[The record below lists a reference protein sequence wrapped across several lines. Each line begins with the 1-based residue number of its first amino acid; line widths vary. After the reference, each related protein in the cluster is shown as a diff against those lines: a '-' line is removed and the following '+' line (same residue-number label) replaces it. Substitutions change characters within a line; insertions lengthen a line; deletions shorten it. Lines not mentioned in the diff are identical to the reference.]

1 MSSGV
6 IIFGVLA
13 LVAVASA
20 AGMLI
25 SQNSVYSALFLVV
38 NFSVIAVL
46 YLILG
51 APFIA
56 LAQITVYAG
65 AIVVL
70 FLFVIMMLGT
80 ARLPR
85 SGPIRGQRLV
95 AILVGVVFLT
105 EAAVFLVWRS
115 GLTGVISQ
123 PAVDFSTPAAIGN
136 ALFTTY
142 TLPFEATSLILLAAV
157 VGAII
162 LTHPD
167 QSVSRKDILKP
178 GQKKENRG

>member
-13 LVAVASA
+13 LVAIASA
-20 AGMLI
+20 AGMLV

-56 LAQITVYAG
+56 LAQITIYAG

-80 ARLPR
+80 ARLP
-85 SGPIRGQRLV
+85 GNVPIRGQRLV
-95 AILVGVVFLT
+95 AILAGVVFLT
-105 EAAVFLVWRS
+105 QAAVFLVWRS
-115 GLTGVISQ
+115 GLTGVVTQ
-123 PAVDFSTPAAIGN
+123 PAADFSTPAAIGN

-157 VGAII
+157 IGAII
-162 LTHPD
+162 LTHSE
-167 QSVSRKDILKP
+167 QSVSRKDILKA

>member
-6 IIFGVLA
+6 FVFGVLG

-20 AGMLI
+20 IGMLI
-25 SQNSVYSALFLVV
+25 SRNSVYSALFLVV

-51 APFIA
+51 APLIA

-80 ARLPR
+80 ERLIG
-85 SGPIRGQRLV
+85 SGLLRGQRLV
-95 AILVGVVFLT
+95 AILVGAVFLV

-115 GLTGVISQ
+115 GLTDVIPQ
-123 PAVDFSTPAAIGN
+123 PTADLATPAAIGN

-157 VGAII
+157 MGSII
-162 LTHPD
+162 LTHPQQKID
-167 QSVSRKDILKP
+167 RKNVLKVD
-178 GQKKENRG
+178 QKKQI

>member
-6 IIFGVLA
+6 IIFAVLA

-20 AGMLI
+20 IGMLI

-80 ARLPR
+80 EKLTGG
-85 SGPIRGQRLV
+85 GPIRGQRLI
-95 AILVGVVFLT
+95 AILVGAAFLV
-105 EAAVFLVWRS
+105 EMAVFLVWRS
-115 GLTGVISQ
+115 GLTGVIPQ
-123 PAVDFSTPAAIGN
+123 PAADLSTPATIGN
-136 ALFTTY
+136 ALFSTY

-157 VGAII
+157 IGAII
-162 LTHPD
+162 LTHPE
-167 QSVSRKDILKP
+167 QNVSRKSTLKVD
-178 GQKKENRG
+178 QKKESRG

>member
-6 IIFGVLA
+6 IIFAVLA
-13 LVAVASA
+13 FVAVASA
-20 AGMLI
+20 IGMLI

-80 ARLPR
+80 ERLTGG
-85 SGPIRGQRLV
+85 GPIRGQRLIAV
-95 AILVGVVFLT
+95 LVGAVFLA

-115 GLTGVISQ
+115 GLTGVITQ
-123 PAVDFSTPAAIGN
+123 PAADLSTPASIGN

-157 VGAII
+157 IGAII
-162 LTHPD
+162 LTHPE
-167 QSVSRKDILKP
+167 QSVSRKDTLKT
-178 GQKKENRG
+178 GQKKEYRG

>member
-6 IIFGVLA
+6 IVFGVLA

-51 APFIA
+51 APFLA
-56 LAQITVYAG
+56 LAQITIYAG

-70 FLFVIMMLGT
+70 FLFVIMMLGP
-80 ARLPR
+80 ARLPG
-85 SGPIRGQRLV
+85 SMPIRGQRLV
-95 AILVGVVFLT
+95 AILVCVVFLT
-105 EAAVFLVWRS
+105 EVGVFLVWRS
-115 GLTGVISQ
+115 GLTGVITQ
-123 PAVDFSTPAAIGN
+123 PAADFSTPASIGN

-142 TLPFEATSLILLAAV
+142 TLPFEATSLILLVAV
-157 VGAII
+157 IGAII
-162 LTHPD
+162 LTH
-167 QSVSRKDILKP
+167 SERSGSRKDIVKA

>member
-1 MSSGV
+1 MSSGL

-13 LVAVASA
+13 IVAVASA
-20 AGMLI
+20 IGMLI

-38 NFSVIAVL
+38 NFSVIAIL

-80 ARLPR
+80 ERLTG
-85 SGPIRGQRLV
+85 SGPIRGQRLI
-95 AILVGVVFLT
+95 AILVGAVFLA
-105 EAAVFLVWRS
+105 EVAVFLVWRS
-115 GLTGVISQ
+115 GLTGVITP
-123 PAVDFSTPAAIGN
+123 PATDLSTPVSIGN

-142 TLPFEATSLILLAAV
+142 TLPFEATSLILLVAV
-157 VGAII
+157 IGAIV
-162 LTHPD
+162 LTHPE
-167 QSVSRKDILKP
+167 QSISRKQTLKIV
-178 GQKKENRG
+178 QKKETRG